1 MTEENKTLIDFY
13 PVYYIKDKDGKRE
26 YNYTKIEM
34 EIPNTSSNEIKDK
47 KARALEKK
55 DKQDK
60 IQETLETKLRE
71 THPEAKPHIIDTHN
85 NEHAAKSQ
93 KTKREGMYI
102 TLQKWDNTLQKWDN
116 PT

>member
-1 MTEENKTLIDFY
+1 MTEEKKTLIELY

-26 YNYTKIEM
+26 YNYMKIEM

-47 KARALEKK
+47 KAREREIK

-71 THPEAKPHIIDTHN
+71 IHPEANPHIIETHD

-93 KTKREGMYI
+93 KTKREGMY
-102 TLQKWDNTLQKWDN
+102 NTLQKYEN
-116 PT
+116 LT

>member
-26 YNYTKIEM
+26 YNYMKIEM
-34 EIPNTSSNEIKDK
+34 ELPNTSSNEIKDK
-47 KARALEKK
+47 KARALEIK
-55 DKQDK
+55 DKEDK

-71 THPEAKPHIIDTHN
+71 THPEANPQIIETHD
-85 NEHAAKSQ
+85 NEHEAKSQ

-102 TLQKWDNTLQKWDN
+102 TLQKYDT

>member
-1 MTEENKTLIDFY
+1 MTEENKTLKDFY

-34 EIPNTSSNEIKDK
+34 EIPKTSTNEFKNI
-47 KARALEKK
+47 KARALEIK

-71 THPEAKPHIIDTHN
+71 THPEANPHIIDTQD

-102 TLQKWDNTLQKWDN
+102 TLQKYET

>member
-26 YNYTKIEM
+26 YNYMKIEM
-34 EIPNTSSNEIKDK
+34 EIPNKTPNMIKDK
-47 KARALEKK
+47 KGRAREIK
-55 DKQDK
+55 DNQDK

-71 THPEAKPHIIDTHN
+71 THPEANPHIIDTHY

-93 KTKREGMYI
+93 KTKREGMY
-102 TLQKWDNTLQKWDN
+102 NTLQKYEKL
-116 PT
+116 T

>member
-1 MTEENKTLIDFY
+1 MTEENKTLIEFY

-26 YNYTKIEM
+26 YNYMKIEM

-47 KARALEKK
+47 KAREREIK

-71 THPEAKPHIIDTHN
+71 THPEANPHIIDTHY

-102 TLQKWDNTLQKWDN
+102 TLQNWDN

>member
-1 MTEENKTLIDFY
+1 MTEENKTLIELY

-26 YNYTKIEM
+26 YNYMKIEM
-34 EIPNTSSNEIKDK
+34 EIPNTSSNEI
-47 KARALEKK
+47 K

-71 THPEAKPHIIDTHN
+71 THPEANPHIIDTHY

-102 TLQKWDNTLQKWDN
+102 TLQKYET

>member
-1 MTEENKTLIDFY
+1 MTEEKKSLTELY
-13 PVYYIKDKDGKRE
+13 PVYYIFDKDGKRE
-26 YNYTKIEM
+26 YNYMKIEM
-34 EIPNTSSNEIKDK
+34 EIPNTSSNEI
-47 KARALEKK
+47 K

-71 THPEAKPHIIDTHN
+71 THPEANPHIIDTHY

-102 TLQKWDNTLQKWDN
+102 TLQKWDT

>member
-1 MTEENKTLIDFY
+1 MTEENKTLTDFY
-13 PVYYIKDKDGKRE
+13 PVYYIKDKDGIRE

-34 EIPNTSSNEIKDK
+34 ETPNTSSNEIKDK

-71 THPEAKPHIIDTHN
+71 THPEVNPHIIDTHY
-85 NEHAAKSQ
+85 NEHEAKSQ
-93 KTKREGMYI
+93 KTKREAMYI
-102 TLQKWDNTLQKWDN
+102 TLQKYDN

>member
-1 MTEENKTLIDFY
+1 MTEENKTLKDFY
-13 PVYYIKDKDGKRE
+13 PVYYIIDKDGKRE
-26 YNYTKIEM
+26 YNYMKIEM
-34 EIPNTSSNEIKDK
+34 EPPNTSFNEFKNK
-47 KARALEKK
+47 QARALEKK

-102 TLQKWDNTLQKWDN
+102 TLQKYET

>member
-1 MTEENKTLIDFY
+1 MTEEKKSLTELY
-13 PVYYIKDKDGKRE
+13 PVYYIFDKDGKRE
-26 YNYTKIEM
+26 YNYMKIEL

-47 KARALEKK
+47 KARELEIK

-71 THPEAKPHIIDTHN
+71 THPEANPHIIETHY
-85 NEHAAKSQ
+85 NEHEAKSQ
-93 KTKREGMYI
+93 KTKREGMY
-102 TLQKWDNTLQKWDN
+102 NTLQKYET